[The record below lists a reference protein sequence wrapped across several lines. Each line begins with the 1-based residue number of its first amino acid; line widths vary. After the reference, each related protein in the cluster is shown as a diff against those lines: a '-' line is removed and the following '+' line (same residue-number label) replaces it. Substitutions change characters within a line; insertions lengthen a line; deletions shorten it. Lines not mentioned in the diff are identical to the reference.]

1 MESLEE
7 AERRR
12 RMEAADLER
21 MLEEARELMKRA
33 QRRRWVLF
41 GCPPGLALGLAAGD
55 CVLLLKCCWDGT
67 NDPSYGVP
75 ENWQ

>member
-1 MESLEE
+1 MEDRVESLED

-33 QRRRWVLF
+33 QRRRWVLWGAF
-41 GCPPGLALGLAAGD
+41 
-55 CVLLLKCCWDGT
+55 
-67 NDPSYGVP
+67 YG
-75 ENWQ
+75 WRGR